1 MSLNPRPRYR
11 ADIDGLR
18 AVAIVPVVLFHA
30 FPGWAPGGYVG
41 VDIFF
46 VISGYL
52 ITSLILL
59 GLPSDGSAQRTFSLA
74 AFYAGRV
81 RRLFPALVLVL
92 VGCLALGWFVLLADE
107 YAQLGK
113 HVLSGAAFVSNL
125 TLWSESGY
133 FDSQAELKPLLHL
146 WSLGIEE
153 QFYIVWP
160 LLLILA
166 SRLRLNILG
175 LLAGIAVLSF
185 AANVALI
192 GEHPAAVFYS
202 PLTRMWELMLGGG
215 LAYFES
221 RWGDAAQRIPHSEL
235 RSAAGLALIIVA
247 VAFLDRTTAFPGA
260 WALLPTLGAALLI
273 SAGSTAWVNR
283 AILARRPLVFIG
295 LVSYPLYLWHWPL
308 LYFARVL
315 QGNAPGLALRA
326 SAAGLAF
333 VLACLTYGLL
343 EKRIRV
349 KKHWAVTAALAC
361 VLSVTAG
368 AGYEAFRRDG
378 LEWRLKGSELERVK
392 FNTTL
397 QYHRQCRRDFAFAAN
412 AFCLRGRDDRPATVA
427 LIGDSHAMTL
437 YAGLGEYYARRGEN
451 LVHFG
456 IGGGIPFYGVE
467 RFVDGRV
474 TDYYAKLYAS
484 ALDFAASDAR
494 IGTVILMAKAVNYD
508 SRDDALRYL
517 PEPTLSGSIDVFGK
531 AMARTLERLV
541 AAKKRIIFV
550 LDNPMLDFDPAT
562 CFQRPYGAPPR
573 EPCAIPR
580 SLYEKRSKAYREKVS
595 EVLARFPQVKR
606 WDPAQYLCDQRLC
619 WAVRDG
625 KVLYGRDGQHLSLA
639 GSHWFAGRLLPD

>member
-1 MSLNPRPRYR
+1 MSFHPRPRYR

-18 AVAIVPVVLFHA
+18 AVAIVPVVVFHA

-41 VDIFF
+41 VDVFF

-59 GLPSDGSAQRTFSLA
+59 GLAGEAGERTFSLA

-81 RRLFPALVLVL
+81 RRLFPALALVL
-92 VGCLALGWFVLLADE
+92 VGCLVLGWFVLLADE

-133 FDSQAELKPLLHL
+133 FDSQAELKALLHL

-166 SRLRLNILG
+166 ARFRLSLLW
-175 LLAGIAVLSF
+175 LLAGIGAASF
-185 AANVALI
+185 AANVLLI

-215 LAYFES
+215 LAYWES
-221 RWGDAAQRIPHSEL
+221 RGGGALKAPHPEL
-235 RSAAGLALIIVA
+235 RAAAGLLLIIAA
-247 VAFLDRTTAFPGA
+247 VALFDRSTAFPGA
-260 WALLPTLGAALLI
+260 WALLPTLGAGLLI
-273 SAGSTAWVNR
+273 SAGSSAWVNR
-283 AILARRPLVFIG
+283 KILASGPLVFIG

-315 QGNAPGLALRA
+315 QGEAPSLALRA
-326 SAAGLAF
+326 AAAGLAF
-333 VLACLTYGLL
+333 VLACLTYWLL

-349 KKHWAVTAALAC
+349 RKHWLVTASLAC
-361 VLSVTAG
+361 VLSVIAG

-378 LEWRLKGSELERVK
+378 LEWRLKGSELARVK

-397 QYHRQCRRDFAFAAN
+397 QYHRQCRRDFKFAEN

-437 YAGLGEYYARRGEN
+437 YAGLGEYFEKRGEN

-467 RFVDGRV
+467 RYVNGKV
-474 TDYYAKLYAS
+474 TDYYSKLYAA
-484 ALDFAASDAR
+484 ALDFAAGDAR
-494 IGTVILMAKAVNYD
+494 VGTVILMAKAVNYG
-508 SRDDALRYL
+508 SHDDALRYVS
-517 PEPTLSGSIDVFGK
+517 EPRLSDSMDVFGK

-541 AAKKRIIFV
+541 ATKKRVIFV
-550 LDNPMLDFDPAT
+550 MDNPMLDFDPAT
-562 CFQRPYGAPPR
+562 CFQRPYGNAPVR
-573 EPCAIPR
+573 TPCAIPR
-580 SLYEKRSKAYREKVS
+580 ALYEKRSAPYREKVAQ
-595 EVLARFPQVKR
+595 VLARFPQVRR
-606 WDPAQYLCDQRLC
+606 WDPAKVLCDDRLC
-619 WAVRDG
+619 WATRDG
-625 KVLYGRDGQHLSLA
+625 KVLYGRDGEHLSLA
-639 GSHWFAGRLLPD
+639 GSHWFAGRLSAD